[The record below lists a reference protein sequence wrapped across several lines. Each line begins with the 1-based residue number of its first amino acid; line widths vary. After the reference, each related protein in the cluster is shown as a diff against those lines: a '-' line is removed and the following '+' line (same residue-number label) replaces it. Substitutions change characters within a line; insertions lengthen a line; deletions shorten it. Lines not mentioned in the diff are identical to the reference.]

1 MQISDELKQLGIN
14 ESIIEYFHNRTR
26 NKHLKVTSV
35 RKAHNIT
42 YNKTEPVDGIKVTVR
57 LEDWILAKKDNN
69 DIPLSNSHPAV
80 KYAEYTINIAKIR
93 NKKLN
98 LLLKN
103 DL

>member
-14 ESIIEYFHNRTR
+14 ESIIEYFHNRTK

-35 RKAHNIT
+35 RKAINIT
-42 YNKTEPVDGIKVTVR
+42 YNKTEPVDGVKVTVR
-57 LEDWILAKKDNN
+57 LELDHI
-69 DIPLSNSHPAV
+69 V
-80 KYAEYTINIAKIR
+80 KYEEYTINIAKIR

>member
-35 RKAHNIT
+35 RKAIN
-42 YNKTEPVDGIKVTVR
+42 YSKTEPVDGVKVTVR
-57 LEDWILAKKDNN
+57 LELNHI
-69 DIPLSNSHPAV
+69 V

-98 LLLKN
+98 LLLNK
-103 DL
+103 